1 MTSRAIASAEHL
13 TVADI
18 RGYMEFTAVFERVP
32 EGYIAFVEELPGAN
46 TQGDTLE
53 EARENLLEAIQL
65 VLEANRALAE
75 ESIQGRNVLKERLIT
90 AVS

>member
-1 MTSRAIASAEHL
+1 
-13 TVADI
+13 
-18 RGYMEFTAVFERVP
+18 MEFTAVFERVP

-75 ESIQGRNVLKERLIT
+75 ESIRGRSVLKERLT
-90 AVS
+90 MAGS

>member
-1 MTSRAIASAEHL
+1 
-13 TVADI
+13 
-18 RGYMEFTAVFERVP
+18 MEFTAVFEKVS

-75 ESIQGRNVLKERLIT
+75 ESIRGRDVLKERLIA

>member
-1 MTSRAIASAEHL
+1 
-13 TVADI
+13 
-18 RGYMEFTAVFERVP
+18 MEFTAVFEKVP

-75 ESIQGRNVLKERLIT
+75 ESIRGRDVLKERLIA

>member
-1 MTSRAIASAEHL
+1 
-13 TVADI
+13 
-18 RGYMEFTAVFERVP
+18 MEFTAVFEKVP

-53 EARENLLEAIQL
+53 EARENLLEAVQL

-75 ESIQGRNVLKERLIT
+75 ESIQGRDVLKERLIT

>member
-1 MTSRAIASAEHL
+1 
-13 TVADI
+13 
-18 RGYMEFTAVFERVP
+18 MEFTAVFERVP

-75 ESIQGRNVLKERLIT
+75 ESIQGRDVLKERLIT